1 MKRILLGVL
10 VMVLSLS
17 ATAAG
22 PGAVR
27 KTIESSMLLTGTI
40 LVGSQGQVTEY
51 AIDQPEKVAKGV
63 LDFVN
68 ANVGRWTFEPTLLD
82 DKPVSVRNKMSL
94 RIVANKQENGDIAV
108 HLGGVNF
115 LPFVVEEG
123 TQVSSTRKSPPKY
136 PIGAARAGATG
147 TVYLVVKV
155 GRDGKVEDVVAEQV
169 NLEFVATENIM
180 EQARKVFADASVQAA
195 RQWKYIPP
203 VKGEDVDAPYWSVR
217 VPVQYSMGGSKKRQY
232 GQWESY
238 VPGPRQQIPWKGLRD
253 LPSFSPDTMVAG
265 GDGYQTGKGLRLLTP
280 LQGG

>member
-123 TQVSSTRKSPPKY
+123 TQVSSTRKSPPRY

-180 EQARKVFADASVQAA
+180 EQARKVFADASIQAA

>member
-82 DKPVSVRNKMSL
+82 GKPVSVRNKMSL

-180 EQARKVFADASVQAA
+180 EQARKVFADASIQAA

>member
-10 VMVLSLS
+10 ALALAIPAM
-17 ATAAG
+17 AAG

-40 LVGSQGQVTEY
+40 VVGSEGQVTEY

-63 LDFVN
+63 LDFVRG
-68 ANVGRWTFEPTLLD
+68 NVTGWTFEPTLLD
-82 DKPVSVRNKMSL
+82 GKPVSVRNKMSL

-108 HLGGVNF
+108 RLGGVNF
-115 LPFVVEEG
+115 LPLKVEEG
-123 TQVSSTRKSPPKY
+123 AQVSSVRKSPPKY

-147 TVYLVVKV
+147 TVYLIVKV
-155 GRDGKVEDVVAEQV
+155 GRDGKVEDVIAEQV

-180 EQARKVFADASVQAA
+180 EQARKLFADASIQAA

-217 VPVQYSMGGSKKRQY
+217 VPVQYLMGGSKKPQY

-238 VPGPRQQIPWKGLRD
+238 VPGPRQRIPWEGLRD

-265 GDGYQTGKGLRLLTP
+265 GDVYQTGKGLRLLTP

>member
-82 DKPVSVRNKMSL
+82 GKPVSVRNKMSL

-180 EQARKVFADASVQAA
+180 EQARKVFADASIQAA

-265 GDGYQTGKGLRLLTP
+265 ADGYQTGKGLRLLTP

>member
-82 DKPVSVRNKMSL
+82 GKPVSVRNKMSL

-108 HLGGVNF
+108 RLGGVNF

-123 TQVSSTRKSPPKY
+123 TQVSSTIKNPPRY

-180 EQARKVFADASVQAA
+180 EQARKVFADASIQAA